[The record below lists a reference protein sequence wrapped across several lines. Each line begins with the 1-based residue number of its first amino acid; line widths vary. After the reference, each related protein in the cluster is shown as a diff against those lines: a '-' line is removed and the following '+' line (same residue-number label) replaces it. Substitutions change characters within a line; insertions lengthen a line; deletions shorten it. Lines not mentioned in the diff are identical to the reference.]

1 MAELIGVV
9 SGVAGLV
16 HLTLVVSQASHEYVQ
31 KVRNAPKTTLQ
42 YLREVLALS
51 VVLLRLEEV
60 LSLPGVATALSIDND
75 LLPKSLIAECQKE
88 LESLKQKLQKR
99 TTPGHGFKSRIQA
112 LSWPFEEKEMKH
124 IVENLARWNSIFT
137 SLATT
142 CGLFVLPSFLQTP
155 TTTDPVTT
163 QANVQ

>member
-60 LSLPGVATALSIDND
+60 LSLPGVATALSVDND

-88 LESLKQKLQKR
+88 LESIKQKLQKR
-99 TTPGHGFKSRIQA
+99 TTPGHGFKSIQA
-112 LSWPFEEKEMKH
+112 LYWPFEEKEMKH
-124 IVENLARWNSIFT
+124 IVENLARWNNIFT
-137 SLATT
+137 SLAST
-142 CGLFVLPSFLQTP
+142 CGLFVLPSLLQVSTS
-155 TTTDPVTT
+155 TDPVMT

>member
-51 VVLLRLEEV
+51 VVLLRLQEV
-60 LSLPGVATALSIDND
+60 LSLPGVAATLTVDTD

-88 LESLKQKLQKR
+88 LESIKQKLQKR

-112 LSWPFEEKEMKH
+112 LSWPFEEREMRQ

-142 CGLFVLPSFLQTP
+142 CGLYVLTALLQTP
-155 TTTDPVTT
+155 PTTDPVTT
-163 QANVQ
+163 QANIK